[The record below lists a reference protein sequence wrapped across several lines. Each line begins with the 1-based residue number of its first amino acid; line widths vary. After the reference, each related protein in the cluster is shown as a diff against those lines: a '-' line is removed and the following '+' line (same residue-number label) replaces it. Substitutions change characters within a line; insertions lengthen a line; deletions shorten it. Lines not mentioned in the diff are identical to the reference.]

1 MHSWRPTAKRSP
13 RPRAYKVVLA
23 GEWHL
28 TPDGVR
34 AAAVPASLTSPRP
47 FAEEEPAP
55 MPAKK
60 KAPALKADAKVE
72 EIRAA
77 YRREQEEA
85 RRLAAAKAGAA
96 VTTEPL
102 VAGALEAPTTPAP
115 AATTP
120 FRPPTRSDI
129 DDPTT
134 QEASGGDASEAV
146 AAPFAVGALVVDVD
160 TPYHTLRV
168 VAVVGDAYTLCYHDA
183 GAWQGEKVSRRRQ
196 SLVALGAAL
205 PRRRRASPPAPTFE
219 KDVLAETPSSAA
231 PAAGRRRRTR
241 PVPGTLPAVT
251 PLPAPKKRAADEP
264 PRRKKPCFG
273 GASVETLEA
282 IESRFLGATL
292 PLQ

>member
-1 MHSWRPTAKRSP
+1 MAELARWCRAQSLSETMTNAVIKAFVDLDSLRSCANDP
-13 RPRAYKVVLA
+13 GMVDEGLKEQNLPLALRMKVV
-23 GEWHL
+23 
-28 TPDGVR
+28 
-34 AAAVPASLTSPRP
+34 AAVSALVAEPGAAPPPA
-47 FAEEEPAP
+47 EPA
-55 MPAKK
+55 AEDA
-60 KAPALKADAKVE
+60 APA
-72 EIRAA
+72 
-77 YRREQEEA
+77 
-85 RRLAAAKAGAA
+85 
-96 VTTEPL
+96 P
-102 VAGALEAPTTPAP
+102 EAPAPVPPPATTPAP

-120 FRPPTRSDI
+120 FRLPRSDI

-134 QEASGGDASEAV
+134 QEASGGDASEAA

-241 PVPGTLPAVT
+241 PVPGSLPAVT
-251 PLPAPKKRAADEP
+251 PVPPARPRPTTAAVDGDEP

-273 GASVETLEA
+273 PSASLETLA
-282 IESRFLGATL
+282 DVESRFPGAL
-292 PLQ
+292 PPQ

>member
-1 MHSWRPTAKRSP
+1 MRE
-13 RPRAYKVVLA
+13 RPR
-23 GEWHL
+23 H
-28 TPDGVR
+28 
-34 AAAVPASLTSPRP
+34 
-47 FAEEEPAP
+47 
-55 MPAKK
+55 
-60 KAPALKADAKVE
+60 
-72 EIRAA
+72 
-77 YRREQEEA
+77 
-85 RRLAAAKAGAA
+85 
-96 VTTEPL
+96 
-102 VAGALEAPTTPAP
+102 
-115 AATTP
+115 TP

-134 QEASGGDASEAV
+134 QEASGGDASEAA

-241 PVPGTLPAVT
+241 PVPGSLPAVT
-251 PLPAPKKRAADEP
+251 PVLPARPRPTATAEDEP

-273 GASVETLEA
+273 GARVETLVDIEA
-282 IESRFLGATL
+282 RFLGATL

>member
-1 MHSWRPTAKRSP
+1 MCS
-13 RPRAYKVVLA
+13 
-23 GEWHL
+23 
-28 TPDGVR
+28 
-34 AAAVPASLTSPRP
+34 
-47 FAEEEPAP
+47 
-55 MPAKK
+55 
-60 KAPALKADAKVE
+60 
-72 EIRAA
+72 
-77 YRREQEEA
+77 
-85 RRLAAAKAGAA
+85 
-96 VTTEPL
+96 TENL
-102 VAGALEAPTTPAP
+102 NQNGFSTHRILY
-115 AATTP
+115 
-120 FRPPTRSDI
+120 
-129 DDPTT
+129 DPTT
-134 QEASGGDASEAV
+134 QETSGGDASEAA

-241 PVPGTLPAVT
+241 PVPGSLPAVT
-251 PLPAPKKRAADEP
+251 PLPAPKKRAPPPAVDVDEP

-273 GASVETLEA
+273 GARVETLA
-282 IESRFLGATL
+282 DVESRFLGATL

>member
-1 MHSWRPTAKRSP
+1 MRE
-13 RPRAYKVVLA
+13 RPR
-23 GEWHL
+23 H
-28 TPDGVR
+28 
-34 AAAVPASLTSPRP
+34 
-47 FAEEEPAP
+47 
-55 MPAKK
+55 
-60 KAPALKADAKVE
+60 
-72 EIRAA
+72 
-77 YRREQEEA
+77 
-85 RRLAAAKAGAA
+85 
-96 VTTEPL
+96 
-102 VAGALEAPTTPAP
+102 
-115 AATTP
+115 TP

-134 QEASGGDASEAV
+134 QEASGGDASEAA

-241 PVPGTLPAVT
+241 PVPGSLPAVT

-273 GASVETLEA
+273 PSETLEDV
-282 IESRFLGATL
+282 ESRFLGATL